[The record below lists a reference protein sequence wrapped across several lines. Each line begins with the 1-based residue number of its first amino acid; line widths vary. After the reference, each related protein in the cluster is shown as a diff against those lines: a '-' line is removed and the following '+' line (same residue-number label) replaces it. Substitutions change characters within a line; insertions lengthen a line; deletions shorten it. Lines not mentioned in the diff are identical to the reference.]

1 MTVLGSQLGPFE
13 QQLQIQLQELIP
25 TSGPGQK
32 FSVALSGGADSTA
45 LLVAASRVLGAPNV
59 RALHANHGLQST
71 SLEWTKHCQCLCE
84 QLGVELV
91 VGQLQLAKGN
101 VEAAARRARYD
112 FFAGQLKPNE
122 TLLLGHHSQDQL
134 ETVFM
139 RVIQGRSLRPMR
151 VSGRLG
157 KGVFLRP
164 LLVFARQQMLDYL
177 NQQKIAWIEDP
188 SNRDETLM
196 RNFLRHR
203 ILPLLLSR
211 WPSLAQA
218 GQRVAAWQQG
228 QEALLHELLQEKGD
242 QVSFNE
248 LPNAGPSRRAWLR
261 IFLELRGHYGV
272 TDRALDEFWRQS
284 HQGATSRLD
293 LAADSALMG
302 WRNSL
307 YYEADMAV
315 YAPLK
320 EASPASLNA
329 GEVTE
334 FGGQHWLLERSDSHS
349 ADGFYSPGKLCLSTR
364 RKGLSM
370 RWRGRKADIKE
381 VFRQLDVPPWRRAT
395 VPLVVWRD
403 EVVAVSTLAINERFR
418 DRPEGPA
425 DTIDY
430 YRFVNVK

>member
-1 MTVLGSQLGPFE
+1 MTVLGSQLDPFE
-13 QQLQIQLQELIP
+13 QQLQVQLQELIP
-25 TSGPGQK
+25 TSAPGQK

-91 VGQLQLAKGN
+91 VGQLELAKGN
-101 VEAAARRARYD
+101 VEAVARRARYD

-139 RVIQGRSLRPMR
+139 RMIQGRSLRPMR

-164 LLVFARQQMLDYL
+164 LLVFTRQQMLDYL

-218 GQRVAAWQQG
+218 VQ
-228 QEALLHELLQEKGD
+228 
-242 QVSFNE
+242 
-248 LPNAGPSRRAWLR
+248 
-261 IFLELRGHYGV
+261 
-272 TDRALDEFWRQS
+272 
-284 HQGATSRLD
+284 
-293 LAADSALMG
+293 
-302 WRNSL
+302 
-307 YYEADMAV
+307 
-315 YAPLK
+315 
-320 EASPASLNA
+320 
-329 GEVTE
+329 
-334 FGGQHWLLERSDSHS
+334 
-349 ADGFYSPGKLCLSTR
+349 
-364 RKGLSM
+364 
-370 RWRGRKADIKE
+370 
-381 VFRQLDVPPWRRAT
+381 
-395 VPLVVWRD
+395 
-403 EVVAVSTLAINERFR
+403 
-418 DRPEGPA
+418 
-425 DTIDY
+425 
-430 YRFVNVK
+430 